1 MSILSGPDESIESKA
16 ASNGKLDGGPPDE
29 TPELILDI
37 AGALVR
43 VEGDRDLLANL
54 LGIFLEESQRAMT
67 EVRRGFDLR
76 NASLT
81 GRFAHTIHGS
91 AANVGANAVAK
102 TAGALE
108 KKMHGGDWESSD
120 GLVAALD
127 RDITRFIAA
136 ATLFLAGEHASRRS
150 RNGSQ
155 NQPRAFD

>member
-1 MSILSGPDESIESKA
+1 MSAHSGFNEGIESGA
-16 ASNGKLDGGPPDE
+16 AAFGNLDGEASNAP
-29 TPELILDI
+29 PELILDI

-54 LGIFLEESQRAMT
+54 LGIFLEESQRAMI

-81 GRFAHTIHGS
+81 ERFAHTIHGS
-91 AANVGANAVAK
+91 AANIGANAVAK

-108 KKMHGGDWESSD
+108 KKLQGGDWEGSAE
-120 GLVAALD
+120 LVATLE
-127 RDITRFIAA
+127 RDINRFVAA

-150 RNGSQ
+150 RNGSH
-155 NQPRAFD
+155 R